1 MHEQAAR
8 GRTVIQRLRL
18 RGAELEPLSAR
29 LRMEAVLAGA
39 DLLPRGLPPSATV
52 CIRRLMDP
60 KPGVLPVSPQALRPP
75 TAWNE
80 ALTSVLR
87 EQVARAARPARGVVP
102 PGAEAVLFADPSEL
116 LACLASDVS
125 RGLANAHWW
134 WRGLFPNAD
143 LARAVVTEWLRAPE
157 YVPSALEFITRRREA
172 RAVLSLFTVPE
183 ARELLIQV
191 LRVHGLPA
199 TALDAPARE
208 ADDEQPGPSVERSG
222 PSEAGGAPRVEVAP
236 WEPWAPEVRALNS
249 SREHAA
255 LLGVALTLRRAPME
269 ARRPEF
275 LPTVGTWRHSEQSLS
290 VPPPVTPRAARSEAP
305 TDSLMIS
312 EHPQPHTQ
320 STPAITDFAAP
331 VEEPTARPPFEPAP
345 LEQSVTGTAMPRAEA
360 SIAVGVAPAHPDGSG
375 VSWPIEAPPSVE
387 LPPSREAAPAT
398 PAEDLSRSAAHT
410 TTPPTPLRE
419 LEPPSGRAWG
429 LPFSTRLGGL
439 FYLVNLGLFL
449 ELYGDFSMP
458 MHPNN
463 LPLSLWDFVT
473 LVGRRLCVDPRPS
486 DPVWKVLAMLAGRK
500 PGDLPG
506 QGFTPPDAWRIP
518 PTWLRTFRAARDTH
532 WTWSVLEGRLRVR
545 HAAGFLVLDVP
556 CDGRDAEALVD
567 SELAP
572 YSSGSPFTLSR
583 GDETGPLDT
592 GPLERWLGWLVPF
605 CRARLC
611 RALGVSQDEASA
623 LDATLLTHDARLHV
637 TEGHVDV
644 VLFLAQ
650 LPLAVRIAGLDR
662 DIGWL
667 PSEGRHLTFHFE

>member
-29 LRMEAVLAGA
+29 LRLEAVLAGA
-39 DLLPRGLPPSATV
+39 DLLPPGLPPSATV

-60 KPGVLPVSPQALRPP
+60 KPGVLPVSQQALRPP
-75 TAWNE
+75 AAWNE
-80 ALTSVLR
+80 ALSSVLR

-102 PGAEAVLFADPSEL
+102 AGAEAVLFADPSEL

-143 LARAVVTEWLRAPE
+143 LARTVVTEWLRAPE
-157 YVPSALEFITRRREA
+157 YVPSALEFLTRQREV
-172 RAVLSLFTVPE
+172 RSVVSLFTVPE
-183 ARELLIQV
+183 ARELLTRV
-191 LRVHGLPA
+191 LRVHGLSA
-199 TALDAPARE
+199 TALDAPARD
-208 ADDEQPGPSVERSG
+208 ANDEQPMAAVEPEGPVG
-222 PSEAGGAPRVEVAP
+222 AGGAPHATTAP
-236 WEPWAPEVRALNS
+236 WESWAPEVRTLKD

-255 LLGVALTLRRAPME
+255 LLGVALTLRRVPVE

-275 LPTVGTWRHSEQSLS
+275 LPAVGTWRNMEESLS
-290 VPPPVTPRAARSEAP
+290 VPSPVAPRAARHEASTEALAVSAP
-305 TDSLMIS
+305 PSLHAES
-312 EHPQPHTQ
+312 APDVTAF
-320 STPAITDFAAP
+320 TAP
-331 VEEPTARPPFEPAP
+331 VEEPAARPPRETAPFEEHVAVPV
-345 LEQSVTGTAMPRAEA
+345 LIRAEA
-360 SIAVGVAPAHPDGSG
+360 STASESVGERSHIDGVSRPIEVAPSAESP
-375 VSWPIEAPPSVE
+375 
-387 LPPSREAAPAT
+387 LSREASPASAT
-398 PAEDLSRSAAHT
+398 EDVSRSPVHT

-458 MHPNN
+458 AHPN

-473 LVGRRLCVDPRPS
+473 LVGRRLCVDPRPT
-486 DPVWKVLAMLAGRK
+486 DPVWKVLALLARRK
-500 PGDLPG
+500 PGVLPG
-506 QGFTPPDAWRIP
+506 QDFTPPEAWRIP
-518 PTWLRTFRAARDTH
+518 PAWLRTFRDTQ
-532 WTWSVLEGRLRVR
+532 WTWSVVEGRLRVH

-556 CDGRDAEALVD
+556 CDGHDVEALMN

-572 YSSGSPFTLSR
+572 YSSVSSFTLSR

-592 GPLERWLGWLVPF
+592 EPLERWLGWLVPF

-611 RALGVSQDEASA
+611 RALGVSPDDASA
-623 LDATLLTHDARLHV
+623 LDATLLAHDARLHV

>member
-29 LRMEAVLAGA
+29 LRLEAVLAGA
-39 DLLPRGLPPSATV
+39 DLLPPGLPPSATV

-60 KPGVLPVSPQALRPP
+60 KPGVLSVSQQALRPP
-75 TAWNE
+75 AAWNE
-80 ALTSVLR
+80 ALSSVLR

-143 LARAVVTEWLRAPE
+143 LARTVVTEWLRAPE
-157 YVPSALEFITRRREA
+157 YVPSALEVLTRQREA
-172 RAVLSLFTVPE
+172 RAVVSLFSVPE
-183 ARELLIQV
+183 ARELLIRV
-191 LRVHGLPA
+191 VRVHGLTA
-199 TALDAPARE
+199 TALDAPARH
-208 ADDEQPGPSVERSG
+208 ANDEQPMVPVVPSVAG
-222 PSEAGGAPRVEVAP
+222 EAGGASHAAMAP
-236 WEPWAPEVRALNS
+236 WEPWAPEVRSLKD

-255 LLGVALTLRRAPME
+255 LLGVALTLRRAPVE
-269 ARRPEF
+269 ARRSEF
-275 LPTVGTWRHSEQSLS
+275 LSAVGTWRNTEESLS
-290 VPPPVTPRAARSEAP
+290 FPSSVAPRAARHETP
-305 TDSLMIS
+305 TDALAVSAPPRL
-312 EHPQPHTQ
+312 HTE
-320 STPAITDFAAP
+320 SAPDDTAFAAP
-331 VEEPTARPPFEPAP
+331 VEEPTARPPFETAPFAEHVAGPAM
-345 LEQSVTGTAMPRAEA
+345 TRAEA
-360 SIAVGVAPAHPDGSG
+360 STASESVLERSDIDGASR
-375 VSWPIEAPPSVE
+375 PIEVSPSAEAP
-387 LPPSREAAPAT
+387 LSREASPASAT
-398 PAEDLSRSAAHT
+398 EDLSRSPVHT

-458 MHPNN
+458 AHPN

-486 DPVWKVLAMLAGRK
+486 DPVWKVLALLAGRK
-500 PGDLPG
+500 PGVLPG
-506 QGFTPPDAWRIP
+506 QGFTPPAAWRIP
-518 PTWLRTFRAARDTH
+518 PTWLRTFRDTH
-532 WTWSVLEGRLRVR
+532 WTWSVVEGRLRVH

-556 CDGRDAEALVD
+556 CDGHDAEALMD

-572 YSSGSPFTLSR
+572 YASVASFTLSP

-592 GPLERWLGWLVPF
+592 EPLERWLGWFVPF

-611 RALGVSQDEASA
+611 RALGVSPDEASA
-623 LDATLLTHDARLHV
+623 LDATLLAHDARLHV

>member
-29 LRMEAVLAGA
+29 LRLEAVLAGA
-39 DLLPRGLPPSATV
+39 DLLPPGLPPSATV

-60 KPGVLPVSPQALRPP
+60 KPGVLPVSQQALRPP
-75 TAWNE
+75 AAWNE
-80 ALTSVLR
+80 ALSSVLR

-102 PGAEAVLFADPSEL
+102 AGAEAVLFADPSEL

-143 LARAVVTEWLRAPE
+143 LARTVVTEWLRAPE
-157 YVPSALEFITRRREA
+157 YVPSALEFLTRQREV
-172 RAVLSLFTVPE
+172 RSVVSLFTVPE
-183 ARELLIQV
+183 ARELLTRV
-191 LRVHGLPA
+191 LRVHGLSA
-199 TALDAPARE
+199 AALDAPTHDAN
-208 ADDEQPGPSVERSG
+208 DEQPVAAVE
-222 PSEAGGAPRVEVAP
+222 PAVPVKAGGAPHSAAAP
-236 WEPWAPEVRALNS
+236 WEPWAPEARTLKD

-255 LLGVALTLRRAPME
+255 LLGVALTLRRAPVE

-275 LPTVGTWRHSEQSLS
+275 LPAVGTWRRAEESLS
-290 VPPPVTPRAARSEAP
+290 VPSSVTPRAARHEASTEALAVSAP
-305 TDSLMIS
+305 
-312 EHPQPHTQ
+312 PRPHAESAPDVT
-320 STPAITDFAAP
+320 AFAAP
-331 VEEPTARPPFEPAP
+331 VEEPTARPPHETARFEEIVAGPA
-345 LEQSVTGTAMPRAEA
+345 LIQAEA
-360 SIAVGVAPAHPDGSG
+360 STAGESAGERSDVDG
-375 VSWPIEAPPSVE
+375 VSRAIEVSPSAE
-387 LPPSREAAPAT
+387 SPLSREASSAST
-398 PAEDLSRSAAHT
+398 TEDLSRSPVHT
-410 TTPPTPLRE
+410 TTPPTSLRE

-429 LPFSTRLGGL
+429 LPFSTCLGGL

-458 MHPNN
+458 AHPN
-463 LPLSLWDFVT
+463 LPLSLWDFIT
-473 LVGRRLCVDPRPS
+473 LVGRRLCVDPRPN
-486 DPVWKVLAMLAGRK
+486 DPVWKVLALLAGRK
-500 PGDLPG
+500 PGVLPG
-506 QGFTPPDAWRIP
+506 QDFTPPEAWRIP
-518 PTWLRTFRAARDTH
+518 PGWLRTFRDTR
-532 WTWSVLEGRLRVR
+532 WTWSILEGRLRVH

-556 CDGRDAEALVD
+556 CDGRDAEALVK

-572 YSSGSPFTLSR
+572 YSSVSSFTLSR

-592 GPLERWLGWLVPF
+592 EPLERWLGWLVPF

-611 RALGVSQDEASA
+611 RALGVSPDDASA
-623 LDATLLTHDARLHV
+623 LDATLLAHDARLHV